1 MVLETNKI
9 QLNSNLYHRI
19 AFINIRC
26 AKGKNYSGF
35 RSCSL
40 CSALIFLT
48 KQRKLY
54 HYSVL
59 ITFWNLEGEIYAY
72 KVFFDKEETESRP
85 IVLYNKGDYT
95 GLKGYDFTLEDEEL
109 EFYNKIIRFID
120 VFD

>member
-1 MVLETNKI
+1 MLKEK
-9 QLNSNLYHRI
+9 LFRI
-19 AFINIRC
+19 P
-26 AKGKNYSGF
+26 K
-35 RSCSL
+35 L
-40 CSALIFLT
+40 LALLGLDFLT